1 MVNGKQ
7 EGKPNHFIVITLY
20 QQQPSDFTY
29 SLIKKN
35 LGILNTKIIS
45 WNWKLVIQFWHSAF
59 KRLHWAF
66 KTAPLS
72 VNEMDLWWIFNAFWP
87 KNSARKVLSQSQINN
102 RGRYSICNI
111 NQQLT
116 VCQKMLKTCFI
127 NILVMKDFFWDLIM
141 IIYGNLICIK
151 KWKISLDEIIELTF
165 RFSNG
170 RWF

>member
-72 VNEMDLWWIFNAFWP
+72 VNEIDLWWIFIAFWP
-87 KNSARKVLSQSQINN
+87 KNSSRKVLSQSQINN
-102 RGRYSICNI
+102 RGRQC
-111 NQQLT
+111 
-116 VCQKMLKTCFI
+116 CQKVWAKSSQIFENPKRPISKQFKNLKRPSS
-127 NILVMKDFFWDLIM
+127 KASQ
-141 IIYGNLICIK
+141 NL
-151 KWKISLDEIIELTF
+151 KISTSKL
-165 RFSNG
+165 
-170 RWF
+170 

>member
-1 MVNGKQ
+1 M
-7 EGKPNHFIVITLY
+7 
-20 QQQPSDFTY
+20 
-29 SLIKKN
+29 
-35 LGILNTKIIS
+35 IS
-45 WNWKLVIQFWHSAF
+45 WNWKLVIKFGHSAF

-102 RGRYSICNI
+102 RGRQCCHKSPNLAALGGRYSICNI